1 MCENRIN
8 RKDPDS
14 TRPQEIGREK
24 RDREKKNK
32 KSRRDDG
39 ENDAVRKVGE
49 GRRGRSEGRSELD
62 DRCCFRREDVG
73 GSLKLEK

>member
-24 RDREKKNK
+24 RDREKKK
-32 KSRRDDG
+32 EVRREDEGESDG
-39 ENDAVRKVGE
+39 VRKVG
-49 GRRGRSEGRSELD
+49 
-62 DRCCFRREDVG
+62 
-73 GSLKLEK
+73 